1 MSHDRTSHDQVSHD
15 RAPDVTVTV
24 DVRRSAADVWR
35 AVADPRRVTAWSP
48 EATHVHGATLGDG
61 PMPVGTTFSGSN
73 RNGIF
78 RWATR
83 CTVVESAP
91 DSAFAFDVTYL
102 GLAVA
107 RWRYAVVPT
116 PDGCRVDEQWWD
128 HRGAPMR
135 WLGTIGTGV
144 ADRRSHNHDT
154 MRATLDAMR
163 DDLERT
169 GS

>member
-1 MSHDRTSHDQVSHD
+1 
-15 RAPDVTVTV
+15 
-24 DVRRSAADVWR
+24 
-35 AVADPRRVTAWSP
+35 VTAWSP
-48 EATHVHGATLGDG
+48 EANDVRGTTVADG
-61 PMPVGTTFSGSN
+61 PMPVGTTFSGAN
-73 RNGIF
+73 RNGVF

-83 CTVVESAP
+83 CTVVESSEG
-91 DSAFAFDVTYL
+91 SAFAFDVTYL

-107 RWRYAVVPT
+107 RWRYAVTDV

-128 HRGAPMR
+128 DRGAPMR

-144 ADRRSHNHDT
+144 ADRRSHNQAT

-169 GS
+169 DS

>member
-1 MSHDRTSHDQVSHD
+1 MSHD
-15 RAPDVTVTV
+15 RAPDLTVSV

-48 EATHVHGATLGDG
+48 EANEVRDTAVADG

-83 CTVVESAP
+83 CTVVESSV

-107 RWRYAVVPT
+107 RWRYAVVDT
-116 PDGCRVDEQWWD
+116 PDGCHVDEQWWD
-128 HRGAPMR
+128 DRGAPMR

-144 ADRRSHNHDT
+144 ADRLSHNRAT

>member
-1 MSHDRTSHDQVSHD
+1 MSHD
-15 RAPDVTVTV
+15 RAPDLTESV
-24 DVRRSAADVWR
+24 DVHRCGDDVWR

-48 EATHVHGATLGDG
+48 EAIRVRGAGVADG
-61 PMPVGTTFSGSN
+61 PMPAGTTFAGVN

-91 DSAFAFDVTYL
+91 GASFAFDVTYL
-102 GLAVA
+102 GLSVA
-107 RWRYAVVPT
+107 RWRYCVEAT

-128 HRGAPMR
+128 DRGVAMR

-144 ADRRSHNHDT
+144 ADRRTHNRTT

-163 DDLERT
+163 EDLERT
-169 GS
+169 AS